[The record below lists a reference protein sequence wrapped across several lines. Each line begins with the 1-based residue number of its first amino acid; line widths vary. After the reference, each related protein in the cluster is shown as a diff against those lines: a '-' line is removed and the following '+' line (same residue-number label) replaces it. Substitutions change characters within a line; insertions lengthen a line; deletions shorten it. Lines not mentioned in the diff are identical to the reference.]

1 MKKLK
6 YLLIICLLFITTGC
20 LKIDKNDNIK
30 IVTTSYPIEYITNY
44 LYGDHSEITSIY
56 PDGTN
61 ISTYTLNDLQLKEF
75 SKSDM
80 YVFNGLSAKE
90 QDYVNKI
97 FKKNKN
103 IMIIDASSSI
113 GYSYDENELWL
124 NPSNVLMLSRNVK
137 NGLSEY
143 VTSKLLKEEIE
154 KKYNEL
160 KIKISNIDAELNTI
174 YENAKHKYIIT
185 DNDTLKFLERYGF
198 TVISL
203 ESHDGVSEKN
213 LADARN
219 LINNGTVKYIFTL
232 NGTEVNK
239 YVADIKN
246 TTRVELLEMNSLSNL
261 SDKQRSEK
269 EDYFSLINENIEM
282 LKKELY

>member
-6 YLLIICLLFITTGC
+6 LLIVLLITITATGC

-30 IVTTSYPIEYITNY
+30 ITTTSYPIEYITNY
-44 LYGDHSEITSIY
+44 LYGEHSEIKSIY
-56 PDGTN
+56 PDGTD
-61 ISTYTLNDLQLKEF
+61 ISSYTLNDLQLNEF
-75 SKSDM
+75 SKTNM
-80 YVFNGLSAKE
+80 YVFNGLSSKE

-113 GYSYDENELWL
+113 EYSYDENELWL
-124 NPSNVLMLSRNVK
+124 NPSNVLMLARNIK

-143 VTSKLLKEEIE
+143 VSSKILKEQIE
-154 KKYNEL
+154 NKYEEL

-174 YENAKHKYIIT
+174 YENSKHKYIIT
-185 DNDTLKFLERYGF
+185 DNDTLKFLEKYGF

-203 ESHDGVSEKN
+203 ENHDGVSEKN
-213 LADARN
+213 LVDAKN

-239 YVADIKN
+239 YVAEIKK
-246 TTRVELLEMNSLSNL
+246 TTKVELLEINSLSNL

-269 EDYFSLINENIEM
+269 EDYFTLINENIEM